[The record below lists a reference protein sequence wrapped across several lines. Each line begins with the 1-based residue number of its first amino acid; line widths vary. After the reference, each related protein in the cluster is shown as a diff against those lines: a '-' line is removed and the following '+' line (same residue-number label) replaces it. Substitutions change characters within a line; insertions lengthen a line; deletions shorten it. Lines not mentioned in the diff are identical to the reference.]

1 MDCDSEQNSF
11 GYTEHDRITKMLTP
25 NKPKVSVIIP
35 TYNRAQ
41 LLSRAVNSVLSQTFT
56 DYEILIVDD
65 HSSDNTQDMI
75 ADFSDLRIRSIRH
88 RTNLRQSA
96 AINTGIANARGD
108 YVAFLDD
115 DDVWLPNKLRGQIE
129 ILDSSEEDVGLVY
142 GWLEIVN
149 HSTGCPIGEYRLRME
164 GNIFEELVALNSP
177 GQPSVLMARTSIA
190 KEVGGFGECL
200 TRFNDTDF
208 ILRISQ
214 RYKVALIPEVVARAY
229 VSHGHEQ
236 MGHDTPQN
244 MSAAVEYMR
253 SHLSRFAAE
262 LDKRPR
268 AQATVLRR
276 LASVEIMRGNHRTA
290 LAAIASAFR
299 LDPVDVSRAILSNRA
314 LTTKTLTSLLRR
326 PSA

>member
-1 MDCDSEQNSF
+1 MTALSN
-11 GYTEHDRITKMLTP
+11 
-25 NKPKVSVIIP
+25 PKVSVIIP
-35 TYNRAQ
+35 TYNRAD
-41 LLSRAVNSVLSQTFT
+41 LLPRAVNSVLSQTFQ
-56 DYEILIVDD
+56 DYEIIIVDD
-65 HSSDNTQDMI
+65 CSPDNTQDI
-75 ADFSDLRIRSIRH
+75 ISTFSDRRVRSVRH
-88 RTNLRQSA
+88 DINLRQSA
-96 AINTGIANARGD
+96 AINTGISLARGE

-115 DDVWLPNKLRGQIE
+115 DDEWLPNKLRGQIE

-142 GWLEIVN
+142 GWLETVN
-149 HSTGCPIGEYRLRME
+149 HSTGRPIGEYLLRIE

-214 RYKVALIPEVVARAY
+214 KYKVALIPEVVARAY

-253 SHLSRFAAE
+253 SHLSRLAAE

-268 AQATVLRR
+268 AHATVLRR
-276 LASVEIMRGNHRTA
+276 LASVEMMRGNRRAA
-290 LAAIASAFR
+290 LAALTSAFR
-299 LDPVDVSRAILSNRA
+299 LDPMDVSRAILGNRA
-314 LTTKTLTSLLRR
+314 LTAKILASLLRR

>member
-1 MDCDSEQNSF
+1 MPDKQS
-11 GYTEHDRITKMLTP
+11 
-25 NKPKVSVIIP
+25 PKVSVIIP
-35 TYNRAQ
+35 TYNRAD
-41 LLSRAVNSVLSQTFT
+41 LLPRAVNSVLAQTYQ
-56 DYEILIVDD
+56 DYEVIIVDD
-65 HSSDNTQDMI
+65 YSPDDTQEVI
-75 ADFSDLRIRSIRH
+75 AAFTDPRVRFIRH
-88 RTNLRQSA
+88 KTNRRQSA
-96 AINTGIANARGD
+96 SINTGIANARGE
-108 YVAFLDD
+108 YIAFLDD
-115 DDVWLPNKLRGQIE
+115 DDEWLPNKLRGQTE

-142 GWLEIVN
+142 GWLEAVN
-149 HSTGCPIGEYRLRME
+149 HSTGRSIGEYRLRME

-177 GQPSVLMARTSIA
+177 GQPSVLMTRTSIA

-214 RYKVALIPEVVARAY
+214 RYKAALMPEVVARAY

-253 SHLSRFAAE
+253 SHLSGFAAE

-268 AQATVLRR
+268 AHATVLRR
-276 LASVEIMRGNHRTA
+276 LASVEMMRGNRRAA
-290 LAAIASAFR
+290 LSALASAFR
-299 LDPVDVSRAILSNRA
+299 LDPADVSRAILSNRA
-314 LTTKTLTSLLRR
+314 LTSKILASLVRR